1 MNTIALFIALISGL
15 FALGVFVFLR
25 RILHCL
31 KNIETSLSVREE
43 TLNEYFGSLTAKQNQ
58 HYTDILTEL
67 KGMPDQLRTMGDDI
81 IEAHAEN
88 LYEDAR
94 AIVIESGKASASF
107 LQRRFNIGYATAAQ
121 LLDTMEE
128 EGVVGPAN
136 GAKPRM
142 ILVTRS
148 QKRPGL

>member
-1 MNTIALFIALISGL
+1 MNAVAILITLISGL
-15 FALGVFVFLR
+15 LTIGVFVFLR
-25 RILHCL
+25 RMLHRL
-31 KNIETSLSVREE
+31 KNIETALSVREE
-43 TLNEYFGSLTAKQNQ
+43 TLNDYFGSLTAKQNQ

-88 LYEDAR
+88 LYEDAL
-94 AIVIESGKASASF
+94 ATVIESGKASASF

-128 EGVVGPAN
+128 EGFVGPAN
-136 GAKPRM
+136 GAKPRA
-142 ILVTRS
+142 ILIARMP
-148 QKRPGL
+148 KRPAL